1 MAPRHIIKMGGKK
14 CLTSLQMGA
23 ETQKILMLLPT
34 QKNYLQKKLN
44 IFPLL
49 SICLYT
55 VFYHICQQN
64 AIHKYKL
71 NYSPKPFLRQA
82 HSLTLRIS

>member
-1 MAPRHIIKMGGKK
+1 MAPRHIIKTGGKK

-49 SICLYT
+49 SIHLYT
-55 VFYHICQQN
+55 VFYHIRRQN
-64 AIHKYKL
+64 AIGKYKIF
-71 NYSPKPFLRQA
+71 YSDFSA
-82 HSLTLRIS
+82 